1 MEWLQKHFLEQP
13 NKRFLDDQ
21 TFGDVYK
28 QVQTV
33 ADSLSSAVSAVSR
46 VALLSDNSVTM
57 AVYLLALMLLHKEV
71 LLLNVHLTPAEIR
84 NQLDELD
91 VHTVVVSDERLE
103 QLRNGGRCNG
113 VEHLS
118 GIGQVIVFDEAS
130 IHSADSANLD
140 VDRFD
145 WHFNDSDIA
154 AIMNTSATTG
164 KFKSVPLRWGQIRA
178 HVEASAQTLGVTP
191 DDTWL
196 MVLPLFHVS
205 GLSILMRSLYNGTAV
220 RMMEKLDRQE
230 LVRLVND
237 QEINMVSLVPTIL
250 KDVVGDIAT
259 HRMRV
264 ILLGGEFIP
273 MPLVEACRE
282 KSLPIYKTYGMT
294 ETFSQS
300 VTFFILDYPD
310 KIESVGK
317 PLPGMTVN
325 IVNPDVDGV
334 GEIHLTGPMLM
345 DGYLNKEP
353 IRGDFN
359 TDDIGYVDEDG
370 YVYILNRRKDI
381 IISGGENIY
390 PKEIEDLLYTLP
402 YVKECAVVPV
412 ADEKWGQVPAL
423 FVAVDKTHSELSQD
437 KNVGNT
443 GKLTQE
449 ALVKQELS
457 CFLSNHL
464 ARYKIPKY
472 ITILDSLP
480 RNGTGKILR
489 KDLQI
494 YAESRYIHVV
504 GGSNDVGSSD

>member
-57 AVYLLALMLLHKEV
+57 AMYLLALMLLHKEV

-91 VHTVVVSDERLE
+91 VHTVVVSGERLE

-250 KDVVGDIAT
+250 
-259 HRMRV
+259 
-264 ILLGGEFIP
+264 
-273 MPLVEACRE
+273 
-282 KSLPIYKTYGMT
+282 
-294 ETFSQS
+294 
-300 VTFFILDYPD
+300 
-310 KIESVGK
+310 
-317 PLPGMTVN
+317 
-325 IVNPDVDGV
+325 
-334 GEIHLTGPMLM
+334 
-345 DGYLNKEP
+345 
-353 IRGDFN
+353 
-359 TDDIGYVDEDG
+359 
-370 YVYILNRRKDI
+370 
-381 IISGGENIY
+381 
-390 PKEIEDLLYTLP
+390 
-402 YVKECAVVPV
+402 
-412 ADEKWGQVPAL
+412 
-423 FVAVDKTHSELSQD
+423 
-437 KNVGNT
+437 
-443 GKLTQE
+443 
-449 ALVKQELS
+449 
-457 CFLSNHL
+457 
-464 ARYKIPKY
+464 
-472 ITILDSLP
+472 
-480 RNGTGKILR
+480 
-489 KDLQI
+489 
-494 YAESRYIHVV
+494 
-504 GGSNDVGSSD
+504 